1 MYAMTELINGGNP
14 DNLAIFPTLR
24 VSRDMERSN
33 RRVILLVSVL
43 LGFMEVCEAS
53 SGGTPKVE
61 AYSDS
66 GLNLWVDLKIN
77 STPKDD
83 LDDGDLPQP
92 TTPCQRSPPQYDL
105 DLNDF
110 PLHTVTPQCSS
121 PQYDLE
127 HRVLPQSTASTQGST
142 PKYDFDLNELPQP
155 TASPQGSPAQVKFSD
170 LRSHQDSHVEEC
182 KNIPR
187 GIN

>member
-1 MYAMTELINGGNP
+1 MAARRNTKHTPIPSTEADEYLK
-14 DNLAIFPTLR
+14 NLNYSAKFKATTSDHEVQR
-24 VSRDMERSN
+24 VLN
-33 RRVILLVSVL
+33 
-43 LGFMEVCEAS
+43 FMKVCEAS
-53 SGGTPKVE
+53 SSGTPKVE

-83 LDDGDLPQP
+83 LDEGDLPQP
-92 TTPCQRSPPQYDL
+92 TAPRQRSPPQYDL
-105 DLNDF
+105 DLNDL
-110 PLHTVTPQCSS
+110 PQHTVTPQCSS
-121 PQYDLE
+121 MQYDLE
-127 HRVLPQSTASTQGST
+127 HRVLLQSTASTQGSI

-155 TASPQGSPAQVKFSD
+155 TASPQGSPAQVKLSD

-182 KNIPR
+182 KNIPS